1 MLSIKRIHTKT
12 GPKKGYIS
20 PLLPLLAGIC
30 ICSFLVPHTA
40 RASMYRCISRSGGVM
55 FTNVR
60 NSDKCTPVSL
70 GPSTQQV
77 SLPRKSNNHAYDSWI
92 RTTASRYGVDD
103 ALIKAI
109 IHIESGF
116 NHKAVSRRGAKGL
129 MQLMP
134 ETSRS
139 LQVYNPFDP
148 QENID
153 GGTRY
158 FRKMMD
164 NFNGNISLSLA
175 AYNAGPALVKR
186 IGGIPAIPETRNY
199 VRNVL
204 RMYRIYK
211 GQ

>member
-1 MLSIKRIHTKT
+1 MNIEKRSIAAIA
-12 GPKKGYIS
+12 S
-20 PLLPLLAGIC
+20 LVAGI
-30 ICSFLVPHTA
+30 SLLLSLLPHTA
-40 RASMYRCISRSGGVM
+40 EATMYRCISRSGEM
-55 FTNVR
+55 LYTNVR
-60 NSDKCTPVSL
+60 NSEKCTVISL
-70 GPSTQQV
+70 GPETRRAA
-77 SLPRKSNNHAYDSWI
+77 LPRASKNHAYDSWI
-92 RTTASRYGVDD
+92 ATTASRYGVDD

-116 NHKAVSRRGAKGL
+116 NHKAVSRKGAEGL

-134 ETSRS
+134 ETSKD

-148 QENID
+148 RQNID

-186 IGGIPAIPETRNY
+186 IGRIPAIPETRNY
-199 VRNVL
+199 VRKVL

-211 GQ
+211 NQLH

>member
-1 MLSIKRIHTKT
+1 MASLV
-12 GPKKGYIS
+12 
-20 PLLPLLAGIC
+20 AGIC
-30 ICSFLVPHTA
+30 LSLSLLPQ
-40 RASMYRCISRSGGVM
+40 RAEATMYRCISRSGEM
-55 FTNVR
+55 LYTNVR
-60 NSDKCTPVSL
+60 NSGKCTAISL
-70 GPSTQQV
+70 GPETKGAT
-77 SLPRKSNNHAYDSWI
+77 LHRASNNHTYDSWI
-92 RTTASRYGVDD
+92 ATTASRYGVDD

-116 NHKAVSRRGAKGL
+116 NHKAVSRKGAEGL

-134 ETSRS
+134 ETSRD

-148 QENID
+148 RQNID

-186 IGGIPAIPETRNY
+186 IGRIPAIPETRNY
-199 VRNVL
+199 VRKVL

-211 GQ
+211 NQLH